1 MKKIS
6 LSVILFASC
15 MANIPVAKADYFFM
29 ISTTTQTYDF
39 SSTSIP
45 DIVGG
50 TTAWLGTTVYPTS
63 FQIGQDKLN
72 SLGSYIKLNV
82 SSTLLGEGVTWTTS
96 NPAIGIQ
103 YKLSTSPVISGLDAE
118 SSVAP
123 SYQLTM
129 TGYPTGDKAII
140 VNGQLNLA
148 YRLVRLKEQIPAG
161 KITGPSVSATFYNT
175 YDSATKTD
183 VLYSGAATQPT
194 YTPCTIDAPTEIKL
208 PTLYVDDLVNGAQG
222 ASATYSIKLT
232 NCPGAQNSITYMYAP
247 LYGAYGD
254 GTQGYM
260 YTATGES
267 NAKNVYLQMQNPDGT
282 GQSVN
287 NHITLSNYTGS
298 GDYTLPE
305 FKVAYYIKDVN
316 KATEGNVK
324 SAIVIDITYN

>member
-6 LSVILFASC
+6 LLMILLAGT
-15 MANIPVAKADYFFM
+15 MANIPVAKADYFFF

-45 DIVGG
+45 NTVGG

-72 SLGSYIKLNV
+72 SVGSYITLNIGT
-82 SSTLLGEGVTWTTS
+82 TLLGDDITWTTS

-103 YKLSTSPVISGLDAE
+103 YKLSTSPVISGLDSE

-123 SYQLTM
+123 SYKLTM
-129 TGYPTGDKAII
+129 TGYPTGGQAIT
-140 VNGQLNLA
+140 VDGKLNLA

-175 YDSATKTD
+175 YDGATKTD

-222 ASATYSIKLT
+222 ASSTYSIKLT
-232 NCPGAQNSITYMYAP
+232 NCPGAQNNITYMYAP

-260 YTATGES
+260 YTATGEGS
-267 NAKNVYLQMQNPDGT
+267 AKYVYLQLQNPDGT
-282 GQSVN
+282 GQAVN
-287 NHITLSNYTGS
+287 NNITLKNYTGS

-316 KATEGNVK
+316 KATEGNVT
-324 SAIVIDITYN
+324 SAIVIGITYN

>member
-6 LSVILFASC
+6 RLLILLAGT
-15 MANIPVAKADYFFM
+15 MANIPVANADYFFF

-45 DIVGG
+45 NTVGA

-72 SLGSYIKLNV
+72 SVGSNIKLNV
-82 SSTLLGEGVTWTTS
+82 GTTLLGDGVTWTTS

-103 YKLSTSPVISGLDAE
+103 YKLSTSPVISGLDSA

-123 SYQLTM
+123 SYKLTM
-129 TGYPTGDKAII
+129 TGYPTGGKAIT
-140 VNGQLNLA
+140 VNGKLNLA

-175 YDSATKTD
+175 YDGATKTD

-208 PTLYVDDLVNGAQG
+208 PTLYFDDLVNGAQG
-222 ASATYSIKLT
+222 ASPTYSIKLK
-232 NCPGAQNSITYMYAP
+232 NCPGAMTSISYMLAP
-247 LYGAYGD
+247 IYGGFGGSNN
-254 GTQGYM
+254 GTF
-260 YTATGES
+260 YTATGDGY
-267 NAKNVYLQMQNPDGT
+267 AKYVYLQLQNADGT
-282 GQSVN
+282 GRTIN
-287 NHITLSNYTGS
+287 EEITLDNYTGN
-298 GDYTLPE
+298 GDYTIPD
-305 FKVAYYIKDVN
+305 FKVAYYIKDVT
-316 KATEGNVK
+316 KATEGNVQ
-324 SAIVIDITYN
+324 SALVIDVTYN

>member
-6 LSVILFASC
+6 LLMILLAGTI
-15 MANIPVAKADYFFM
+15 ANIPVAKADYFFF

-45 DIVGG
+45 NTVGA

-72 SLGSYIKLNV
+72 SVGSYIKLNV
-82 SSTLLGEGVTWTTS
+82 GTTLLGDGVTWTTS

-103 YKLSTSPVISGLDAE
+103 YKLSTSPVISGLDSA

-123 SYQLTM
+123 SYKLTM
-129 TGYPTGDKAII
+129 TGYPTGGQAIT
-140 VNGQLNLA
+140 VNGKLNLA

-175 YDSATKTD
+175 YDGATKTD

-208 PTLYVDDLVNGAQG
+208 PTLYFDDLVNGAQG
-222 ASATYSIKLT
+222 ASQTYSIKLK
-232 NCPGAQNSITYMYAP
+232 NCPGAMTSISYMLAP
-247 LYGAYGD
+247 IYGGFGGSNN
-254 GTQGYM
+254 GTF
-260 YTATGES
+260 YTATGDGY
-267 NAKNVYLQMQNPDGT
+267 AKYVYLQLQNADGT
-282 GQSVN
+282 GRTIN
-287 NHITLSNYTGS
+287 EEITLDNYTGN
-298 GDYTLPE
+298 GDYTIPD
-305 FKVAYYIKDVN
+305 FKVAYYIKDVT
-316 KATEGNVK
+316 KATEGNVQ
-324 SAIVIDITYN
+324 SALVIDVTYN